1 VQAVFSDHNFHSAA
15 IVPFETTKLIRQLGS
30 VPSAIVHPLQQ
41 GYTKLVSLQ
50 NRQRAE
56 LLEEIT
62 EIRGFMPLLMKQR
75 NGIHWTHKDRRLIMK
90 QMRSL
95 ARLSPYAAA
104 LLLPGGLLVLPL
116 MAWWLDRRRLKRG
129 TDATAA
135 DSEQP

>member
-1 VQAVFSDHNFHSAA
+1 MP
-15 IVPFETTKLIRQLGS
+15 IETTKLIRQLGS
-30 VPSAIVHPLQQ
+30 VPATIVYPLQQ

-50 NRQRAE
+50 NRQRAQV
-56 LLEEIT
+56 LAEIT

-95 ARLSPYAAA
+95 ARLSPYAVA

-116 MAWWLDRRRLKRG
+116 MAWWLDRRRLQRRAE
-129 TDATAA
+129 DASA
-135 DSEQP
+135 DSGQS

>member
-1 VQAVFSDHNFHSAA
+1 MP
-15 IVPFETTKLIRQLGS
+15 IETTKLIRQLGS
-30 VPSAIVHPLQQ
+30 VPATIVYPLQQ

-50 NRQRAE
+50 NRQRAQV
-56 LLEEIT
+56 LAEIT

-95 ARLSPYAAA
+95 ARLSPYAVA

-116 MAWWLDRRRLKRG
+116 MAWWLDRRRLQRR
-129 TDATAA
+129 AEEASA
-135 DSEQP
+135 DSEQS